1 MDELEIELEKQKEL
15 RALYKM
21 RMQRTQDYLR
31 YCLEIAQEKGF
42 LNSILN
48 NSDDINDD
56 IDEDVIKPSMPPPP
70 LHHHSDLSTVVD
82 QAMINGWYIETH
94 EVRSSF

>member
-1 MDELEIELEKQKEL
+1 MEELEIELAKQKEL
-15 RALYKM
+15 RALYQM
-21 RMQRTQDYLR
+21 RMQKTQEYLR

-48 NSDDINDD
+48 NSDEND
-56 IDEDVIKPSMPPPP
+56 IDDDTIKPSMPPPP
-70 LHHHSDLSTVVD
+70 LHHHSDLSTVVN

-94 EVRSSF
+94 EVRMSS